1 MILVLSYD
9 FYEQGTDPVID
20 WLLYYNANFV
30 KITIQDLI
38 NKDSDVVVN
47 VNNGRIYFKQ
57 TDITDSITAIWYR
70 RFIEDI
76 HFEFSI
82 NDKHHEQ
89 AKFEV
94 QNEMIELVKFL
105 SVILKDKNWMPSF
118 EGVKINKLETL
129 YYANLLNIK
138 VPNTIVTNNKSD
150 LHKFIGYKD
159 PANFIFKPINH
170 SGYFVNGE
178 KTYNIYTNS
187 LSQNLYDS
195 LPNYFVSTLFQE
207 KVDKK
212 FEIRCFYIDGNFYS
226 TAIITQSIH
235 CDVKLSF
242 NSDDINW
249 IPYKFSDL
257 YEKNLDLFFK
267 SINLNT
273 CSFDVIKTNTDEY
286 VLLEINPV
294 GQYSA
299 PGTRCNYYIEE
310 KIARWLIEHENK

>member
-57 TDITDSITAIWYR
+57 TDITDSITTIWYR

-105 SVILKDKNWMPSF
+105 SVILK
-118 EGVKINKLETL
+118 
-129 YYANLLNIK
+129 
-138 VPNTIVTNNKSD
+138 
-150 LHKFIGYKD
+150 
-159 PANFIFKPINH
+159 
-170 SGYFVNGE
+170 
-178 KTYNIYTNS
+178 
-187 LSQNLYDS
+187 
-195 LPNYFVSTLFQE
+195 
-207 KVDKK
+207 
-212 FEIRCFYIDGNFYS
+212 
-226 TAIITQSIH
+226 
-235 CDVKLSF
+235 
-242 NSDDINW
+242 
-249 IPYKFSDL
+249 
-257 YEKNLDLFFK
+257 
-267 SINLNT
+267 
-273 CSFDVIKTNTDEY
+273 IKTGCP
-286 VLLEINPV
+286 VLKV
-294 GQYSA
+294 
-299 PGTRCNYYIEE
+299 
-310 KIARWLIEHENK
+310 